1 MRDFDTFL
9 KNFEAECFRKRKS
22 PSAVCVEIG
31 LSTSAYSYWKKER
44 SLPRIR
50 TLTKLAEYFG
60 ITVSELTGESDE
72 DPKIN
77 HPVTELSKTFGSR
90 PVTIRNKLPIYGFVS
105 AGPGVWADSEII
117 GYEFADEKYSA
128 PEYFWLE
135 VDGDSMSPRIDEGDL
150 VLVHKQEWIESGQI
164 GIFVVDDNAYVKR
177 IEYKEKELDLI
188 SFNPF
193 YPPMRFKPEE
203 EERVH
208 VVGRVIES
216 KRKYL

>member
-1 MRDFDTFL
+1 MKDFETFL
-9 KNFEAECFRKRKS
+9 KNFEAECFKIRKS

-31 LSTSAYSYWKKER
+31 LSTSAYSYWKKEQ
-44 SLPRIR
+44 SIPRLR

-60 ITVSELTGESDE
+60 ISVSELTGKTSEVPEVNPS
-72 DPKIN
+72 IA
-77 HPVTELSKTFGSR
+77 ELPRTFGTR

-105 AGPGVWADSEII
+105 AGPGIYADSEII
-117 GYEFADEKYSA
+117 GYEFADEEYSA
-128 PEYFWLE
+128 PEYFWLQVE
-135 VDGDSMSPRIDEGDL
+135 GDSMSPRIDEGDL
-150 VLVHKQEWIESGQI
+150 VLVHKQEWIDSGQI
-164 GIFVVDDNAYVKR
+164 GIFVIDEAAYVKK
-177 IEYKEKELDLI
+177 IEYKEAELDLI

-208 VVGRVIES
+208 VVGRVMES

>member
-1 MRDFDTFL
+1 MGSVDAFI
-9 KNFEAECFRKRKS
+9 KNLETLCEAKGMS
-22 PSAVCVEIG
+22 PSAVLMAIG
-31 LSTSAYSYWKKER
+31 FSNSTYTYWKHADR
-44 SLPRIR
+44 LPRR
-50 TLTKLAEYFG
+50 KNLQVVADFFGVPVSKLIGEDE
-60 ITVSELTGESDE
+60 TV
-72 DPKIN
+72 N
-77 HPVTELSKTFGSR
+77 HPVSELSKTFGSR

-164 GIFVVDDNAYVKR
+164 GIFVVDDNAYVKK